1 VSVTVFVNWC
11 PDVLHSLYIKLVL
24 VLFFLFSLIGSVFLA
39 VALYTAP
46 MYQQELSQQLN
57 HDLARYIVNE
67 HVLIEDGVVRQ
78 DNLSELFHNVM
89 IINPSLELYLLDQAG
104 QVVAHSMPPE
114 KVKRRQVSLE
124 PIRSFLDADTQG
136 LIMGD
141 DPGNRDGQNS
151 FTVAPIDYQNQR
163 QGYIYAILGSE
174 KISHITDVLQRSL
187 IMKWSTSAVL
197 SALAFAFIAGLLL
210 FFFLMR
216 KLRVLS
222 QAMQDFKSRNLQDA
236 APGEG
241 QDDGSLDEIDA
252 MANTFQE
259 MAGRIHSQMNHL
271 QEVESLRRELVAN
284 VSHDLRTPLASLSGF
299 LETLQLKS
307 EVLSDAEKQ
316 TYLKI
321 AWDNAQRLTSLV
333 EELFELAKLD
343 ANEIQPQRETFSLA
357 ELAFDLSHQFHL
369 RARERNIDFAVVA
382 DAAIPQVSADVGMI
396 ERVLENLI
404 DNSFKHTPTD
414 GQIRLQLSARCD
426 RVDVCVSDTG
436 CGIASEELPHILKR
450 FYRKHGQRTDGG
462 AETGL
467 GLGLAIASRIVE
479 LHGSELS
486 VASELQQGS
495 EFRFSLPAGSV

>member
-1 VSVTVFVNWC
+1 M
-11 PDVLHSLYIKLVL
+11 LHSLYIKLVL

-67 HVLIEDGVVRQ
+67 HVLIENGEVRQ

-89 IINPSLELYLLDQAG
+89 IINPSLELYLLDPSG

-114 KVKRRQVSLE
+114 KVKRRQVSLQ
-124 PIRSFLDADTQG
+124 PINDFLAPEAHG

-141 DPGNRDGQNS
+141 DPGGEHSQNS
-151 FTVAPIDYQNQR
+151 FTVAPIDFQNQR

-174 KISHITDVLQRSL
+174 KSTNITDVLQRSL

-197 SALAFAFIAGLLL
+197 TALAFAFIAGLLL

-222 QAMQDFKSRNLQDA
+222 QAMQEFKSKNLQETA
-236 APGEG
+236 AGSDQE
-241 QDDGSLDEIDA
+241 DHSLDEIDA

-307 EVLSDAEKQ
+307 ETLSDAEKQ

-321 AWDNAQRLTSLV
+321 AWDNAQRLTALV

-343 ANEIQPQRETFSLA
+343 ANEIQPQREPFSLA

-369 RARERNIDFAVVA
+369 RARERSISFEVVA
-382 DAAIPQVSADVGMI
+382 DETVPQVSADVGMI

-404 DNSFKHTPTD
+404 DNSFKHTPD
-414 GQIRLQLSARCD
+414 KGLIRLQLSAGKD
-426 RVDVCVSDTG
+426 SVDISVSDTG
-436 CGIASEELPHILKR
+436 CGIASDELPHVLKR
-450 FYRKHGQRTDGG
+450 FYRRNDKRIDGSS
-462 AETGL
+462 ESGL

-479 LHGSELS
+479 LHGSQLS
-486 VASELQQGS
+486 VASELQQGT
-495 EFRFSLPAGSV
+495 EFRFTLPAC

>member
-1 VSVTVFVNWC
+1 MQANPF
-11 PDVLHSLYIKLVL
+11 HSLYFKLVL
-24 VLFFLFSLIGSVFLA
+24 VLFFLFTLIGGVFLA

-46 MYQQELSQQLN
+46 MYQQEVSQQLN

-67 HVLIEDGVVRQ
+67 HVLIENGEVQ
-78 DNLSELFHNVM
+78 QENLSELFHNVM
-89 IINPSLELYLLDQAG
+89 IINPSLELYLLDPDG

-114 KVKRRQVSLE
+114 KVKRNQVSLG
-124 PIRSFLDADTQG
+124 PINSFLATDAQG

-141 DPGNRDGQNS
+141 DPGNEDSQNS
-151 FTVAPIDYQNQR
+151 FTVAPIDYLNQR

-174 KISHITDVLQRSL
+174 KISNITDVLQRSL

-197 SALAFAFIAGLLL
+197 TALAFAFIAGLLM

-222 QAMQDFKSRNLQDA
+222 HAMQEFKSRNLQEASMADTPEA
-236 APGEG
+236 R
-241 QDDGSLDEIDA
+241 SMDEIDT
-252 MANTFQE
+252 MATTFQE
-259 MAGRIHSQMNHL
+259 MAGRIHQQMNHL
-271 QEVESLRRELVAN
+271 QEMESLRRELVAN

-307 EVLSDAEKQ
+307 DDLSDAEKQ

-321 AWDNAQRLTSLV
+321 AWDNAQRLNSLV

-343 ANEIQPQRETFSLA
+343 ANEIKPQREAFSLA

-369 RARERNIDFAVVA
+369 RARERNISFEVEA
-382 DAAIPQVSADVGMI
+382 DASVPQVSADVGMI

-404 DNSFKHTPTD
+404 DNSFKHTPAE
-414 GQIRLQLSARCD
+414 GQIKLRLSAQQG
-426 RVDVCVSDTG
+426 RVDVSVSDTG
-436 CGIASEELPHILKR
+436 CGIAREELPQVLKR
-450 FYRKHGQRTDGG
+450 FYRKSGQREDGN
-462 AETGL
+462 AESGL

-479 LHGSELS
+479 LHGSQLI
-486 VASELQQGS
+486 VASELKQGT
-495 EFRFSLPAGSV
+495 EFSFSLPTSP

>member
-1 VSVTVFVNWC
+1 MQANPF
-11 PDVLHSLYIKLVL
+11 HSLYFKLVL
-24 VLFFLFSLIGSVFLA
+24 VLFFLFTLIGSVFLA

-46 MYQQELSQQLN
+46 MYQQEVSQQLN

-67 HVLIEDGVVRQ
+67 HVLIENGEVQ
-78 DNLSELFHNVM
+78 QENLSELFHNVM
-89 IINPSLELYLLDQAG
+89 IINPSLELYLLDPNG

-124 PIRSFLDADTQG
+124 PINSFLATDAQG
-136 LIMGD
+136 LIIGD
-141 DPGNRDGQNS
+141 DPGNIDSQNS

-174 KISHITDVLQRSL
+174 KISNITDVLQRSL

-197 SALAFAFIAGLLL
+197 TALVFAFIAGLLM

-222 QAMQDFKSRNLQDA
+222 HAMQEFKSRNLQEASIADTH
-236 APGEG
+236 ETH
-241 QDDGSLDEIDA
+241 SMDEIDT
-252 MANTFQE
+252 MASTFQE
-259 MAGRIHSQMNHL
+259 MAGRIHQQMNHL
-271 QEVESLRRELVAN
+271 QEMESLRRELVAN

-307 EVLSDAEKQ
+307 DELSDAEKQ

-321 AWDNAQRLTSLV
+321 AWDNAQRLNSLV

-343 ANEIQPQRETFSLA
+343 ANEVKPQHEAFSLA

-369 RARERNIDFAVVA
+369 RARERNISFKVEA
-382 DAAIPQVSADVGMI
+382 DETVPQVSADVGMI
-396 ERVLENLI
+396 ERVLDNLI
-404 DNSFKHTPTD
+404 DNSFKHTPAE
-414 GQIRLQLSARCD
+414 GQIKLRLCAQQD
-426 RVDVCVSDTG
+426 RVDVSVSDTG
-436 CGIASEELPHILKR
+436 CGIARDELPHVLKR
-450 FYRKHGQRTDGG
+450 FYRKSNQRTDGN
-462 AETGL
+462 AQSGL

-479 LHGSELS
+479 LHGSQLT
-486 VASELQQGS
+486 VASELKKGT
-495 EFRFSLPAGSV
+495 EFRFSLPVSH